1 MRVPGSLMDSRSNQR
16 AATAP
21 SLLPDILG
29 RSQFLRCSATTTGRL
44 VVRDLDRLQEKV
56 VIELDNHQVALAI
69 LGLIVVSVG
78 TFAAGVVAGQRMGDD
93 LPLGLD
99 PALSEAIDHAE
110 SSADQRKRMEA
121 LTSLPL
127 GTRRMDTD
135 LAKAPVDA
143 PSDDP
148 TEAARIEARRQ
159 LASANA
165 GVIAG
170 AKGPTRR
177 VPTAVGQAK
186 HPSAKA
192 APKKPLTWI
201 ATDPVKERKSLEP
214 SQAPSKQYALEVSAF
229 GSAAPAEM
237 VASQLRSGGHAVNV
251 RQLSDPRGQTIW
263 RVEVGKFANMA
274 SASTF
279 QRQFERTAG
288 YSTVMIPIP

>member
-1 MRVPGSLMDSRSNQR
+1 MDSRSNQR

-69 LGLIVVSVG
+69 LGLVVVSIG
-78 TFAAGVVAGQRMGDD
+78 TFTAGVVAGQRMGGD

-99 PALSEAIDHAE
+99 PALSEAIVQAE
-110 SSADQRKRMEA
+110 GSANRRKRMAA
-121 LTSLPL
+121 LTNLPL

-159 LASANA
+159 LAAARA
-165 GVIAG
+165 GTIAG
-170 AKGPTRR
+170 SEGHPQR
-177 VPTAVGQAK
+177 VPTAIAGK
-186 HPSAKA
+186 KA
-192 APKKPLTWI
+192 ASVAHATPQKPLTWI
-201 ATDPVKERKSLEP
+201 STDPAKERSSLEG
-214 SQAPSKQYALEVSAF
+214 STTATKQYALEVSAF

-263 RVEVGKFANMA
+263 RVEVGSFKNM
-274 SASTF
+274 STASTF

>member
-1 MRVPGSLMDSRSNQR
+1 MDSRSNQR

-29 RSQFLRCSATTTGRL
+29 WSQFLRCSATTTGRL

-99 PALSEAIDHAE
+99 PALSEAIVHAE
-110 SSADQRKRMEA
+110 DSAGQRKRMAA

-165 GVIAG
+165 GAVAG
-170 AKGPTRR
+170 VKGPAQR
-177 VPTAVGQAK
+177 VPTAVGR
-186 HPSAKA
+186 PSGLPATA
-192 APKKPLTWI
+192 TPKKPLTWI
-201 ATDPVKERKSLEP
+201 ATDPVKERKSLATAQGP
-214 SQAPSKQYALEVSAF
+214 PKQYALEVSAF

-263 RVEVGKFANMA
+263 RVEVGQFKSMS

>member
-1 MRVPGSLMDSRSNQR
+1 M
-16 AATAP
+16 
-21 SLLPDILG
+21 
-29 RSQFLRCSATTTGRL
+29 
-44 VVRDLDRLQEKV
+44 RDLDRLQEKV

-69 LGLIVVSVG
+69 LGLVVVSVA
-78 TFAAGVVAGQRMGDD
+78 TFAAGVIAGQRMGDD

-99 PALSEAIDHAE
+99 PRLSEAIHQAE
-110 SSADQRKRMEA
+110 GAADQRKRMEA

-127 GTRRMDTD
+127 GTRRMDVD

-159 LASANA
+159 LASIKA
-165 GVIAG
+165 GVIEGSKPTLKTAPRAVLPVV
-170 AKGPTRR
+170 AKGT
-177 VPTAVGQAK
+177 
-186 HPSAKA
+186 KA

-201 ATDPVKERKSLEP
+201 STNPAKERKSLEAAAP
-214 SQAPSKQYALEVSAF
+214 KPSKQYALEVSAF

-263 RVEVGKFANMA
+263 RVEVGTFKDMNA
-274 SASTF
+274 ASTF

>member
-1 MRVPGSLMDSRSNQR
+1 
-16 AATAP
+16 
-21 SLLPDILG
+21 
-29 RSQFLRCSATTTGRL
+29 
-44 VVRDLDRLQEKV
+44 VRDLDRLQEKV

-69 LGLIVVSVG
+69 LGLIVVSIG

-99 PALSEAIDHAE
+99 PALSEAIDQAE
-110 SSADQRKRMEA
+110 GSADQRKRMA
-121 LTSLPL
+121 AMTNLPL

-165 GVIAG
+165 GAIAG
-170 AKGPTRR
+170 VNGPSRA
-177 VPTAVGQAK
+177 VPKVVQK
-186 HPSAKA
+186 PSGLTPKVS
-192 APKKPLTWI
+192 PKKPLTWI
-201 ATDPVKERKSLEP
+201 STDPAKERKSLEP
-214 SQAPSKQYALEVSAF
+214 AKTPRKSYALEVSAF

-237 VASQLRSGGHAVNV
+237 VASQLRNGGHAVNV
-251 RQLSDPRGQTIW
+251 RQLTDPRGQTIW
-263 RVEVGKFANMA
+263 RVEVGKFDTMT

>member
-1 MRVPGSLMDSRSNQR
+1 M
-16 AATAP
+16 
-21 SLLPDILG
+21 
-29 RSQFLRCSATTTGRL
+29 
-44 VVRDLDRLQEKV
+44 RDLDRLQEKV

-69 LGLIVVSVG
+69 LGFVVVSIG
-78 TFAAGVVAGQRMGDD
+78 TFTAGVVAGQRMGGD

-99 PALSEAIDHAE
+99 PALSEAIVQAE
-110 SSADQRKRMEA
+110 GSANQRKRMAA
-121 LTSLPL
+121 LTNLPL

-159 LASANA
+159 LAAASAGAIA
-165 GVIAG
+165 GVD
-170 AKGPTRR
+170 GPTQRI
-177 VPTAVGQAK
+177 PTAVGGRRSGSISPAT
-186 HPSAKA
+186 
-192 APKKPLTWI
+192 PKKPLTWI
-201 ATDPVKERKSLEP
+201 STDPAKERSSLEG
-214 SQAPSKQYALEVSAF
+214 STAATKQYALEVSAF

-263 RVEVGKFANMA
+263 RVEVGSFKNM
-274 SASTF
+274 STASTF